1 MRDSFGG
8 GRSLEKKELI
18 SRQRRS
24 GSNLGRDP
32 PLPCDTLSAPT
43 LMVKSGLCPGT
54 WNDSWNSSVFKIFIP
69 PRRDRFT

>member
-18 SRQRRS
+18 SRQGS

-32 PLPCDTLSAPT
+32 PLVTP
-43 LMVKSGLCPGT
+43 
-54 WNDSWNSSVFKIFIP
+54 
-69 PRRDRFT
+69 